1 MLHRSI
7 EARDRGALQNVESG
21 AARKLLQLRAA
32 PTYQGTGVVYDEP
45 EQVAQYVRSQEGD
58 GTLAAIDAEK
68 PHACADMKVAFFMGQ
83 TGETITTSSGRWQIT
98 KILIA
103 GVDMGR
109 ASNRYNLRSRGPLFS
124 LKENGVP
131 AVHLGGPFVPQR

>member
-1 MLHRSI
+1 MWKVVTL
-7 EARDRGALQNVESG
+7 ALLVSSYDYAQ
-21 AARKLLQLRAA
+21 
-32 PTYQGTGVVYDEP
+32 PPIYQGTGVVYDEP
-45 EQVAQYVRSQEGD
+45 EQVAQYVRSQEDD

-103 GVDMGR
+103 GVGR
-109 ASNRYNLRSRGPLFS
+109 ASNRYNLRSRGPLFN
-124 LKENGVP
+124 LKENRVP
-131 AVHLGGPFVPQR
+131 AVHLGGPFLWCHKGEKYTSKDE